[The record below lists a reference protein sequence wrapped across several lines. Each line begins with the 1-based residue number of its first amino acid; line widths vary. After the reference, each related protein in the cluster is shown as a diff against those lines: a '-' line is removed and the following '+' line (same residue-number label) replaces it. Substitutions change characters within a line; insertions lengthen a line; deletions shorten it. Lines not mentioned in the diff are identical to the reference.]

1 MTYLLGIDGG
11 GTGCRAALADMSGQV
26 LGTGKSGSANIMT
39 DMNTARLNILD
50 ATEAALA
57 DARIDHSVIPPYRQ
71 FLVLP
76 VQMSGAM
83 PPSFKPCCLSGIPWF
98 ILTASSHFR
107 VHSVTMM
114 ERW

>member
-11 GTGCRAALADMSGQV
+11 GTGCRAALADMNGHV

-57 DARIDHSVIPPYRQ
+57 DGGIDAGDHLVYRQ
-71 FLVLP
+71 SLALP
-76 VQMSGAM
+76 AQMSAAM
-83 PPSFKPCCLSGIPWF
+83 PPSCKLCCRSKTRLFIPM
-98 ILTASSHFR
+98 A
-107 VHSVTMM
+107 
-114 ERW
+114 